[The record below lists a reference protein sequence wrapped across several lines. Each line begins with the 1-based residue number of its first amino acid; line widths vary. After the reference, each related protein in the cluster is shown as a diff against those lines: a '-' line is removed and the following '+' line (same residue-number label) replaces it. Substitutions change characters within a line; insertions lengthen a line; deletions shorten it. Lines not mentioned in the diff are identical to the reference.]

1 MGIKWFGF
9 AFRIAGQSPE
19 MMLVNFYPVG
29 RKSMS
34 GFGIKIFAADDRWN
48 SSIGCPP
55 LFIFSEVY
63 YHSENRTLC
72 RSYDPNNQD
81 KR

>member
-1 MGIKWFGF
+1 MGIKWFEF
-9 AFRIAGQSPE
+9 ACRITGQSPE

-48 SSIGCPP
+48 SSTGCPP
-55 LFIFSEVY
+55 LFIFQ
-63 YHSENRTLC
+63 
-72 RSYDPNNQD
+72 DPFFYLTFYGEMLMLMVE
-81 KR
+81 